1 MILQA
6 ALSEKLQWLVSPD
19 HKPGY
24 FWGGSYYTYH
34 QGGIRGGGVVKG
46 TGELGKPKD
55 SVWED

>member
-6 ALSEKLQWLVSPD
+6 ALSKKLQWLGSPD

-34 QGGIRGGGVVKG
+34 QGGIRGVQGNGG
-46 TGELGKPKD
+46 TGEA
-55 SVWED
+55 